1 MSKAATVSKNTAVLL
16 AGYSISYALRFVY
29 VAALARYI
37 GATGLGQ
44 ISTATAM
51 VSVVILLVNFGL
63 DTLIVRD
70 VAGAPEKASGYVTN
84 IAFVRLLLSL
94 VFAIALA
101 AIARLANYP
110 YETQVV
116 IALYGLTYVLD
127 AFSGIARSIFNAFQ
141 RMEYSSAIDL
151 SRDLVNI
158 GFSLLGIWL
167 GWSLVAIVAVS
178 VGASV
183 IKLIISVI
191 AMLRRFVRP
200 QLRIDPVLC
209 GKLLSTAI
217 PFAVLLAISVA
228 GAQMGTVILSWAST
242 AENVGIYAAAAMPIT
257 MLLILPNMFM
267 ESILPALS
275 DLHRN
280 SSAGLARSYSKSY
293 KALLIVGLPAG
304 AGTILVSRYIIP
316 LIFGPGFDHAV
327 PVMDILAVQLMTM
340 AGYVNGAFLGATN
353 RQSLFAVLRVIMTV
367 VSIILCIIL
376 IPVYG
381 YVGAALAIAIPTLV
395 DFWLYTILC
404 HRYAGLPLPW
414 SIIGR
419 IGLATLIMYEAGY
432 WALHADVNV
441 IAVVFL
447 LAPAI
452 YVAAIGALNV
462 IRGEEWRL
470 LRQFVPFI

>member
-1 MSKAATVSKNTAVLL
+1 M
-16 AGYSISYALRFVY
+16 
-29 VAALARYI
+29 
-37 GATGLGQ
+37 
-44 ISTATAM
+44 
-51 VSVVILLVNFGL
+51 
-63 DTLIVRD
+63 
-70 VAGAPEKASGYVTN
+70 
-84 IAFVRLLLSL
+84 
-94 VFAIALA
+94 
-101 AIARLANYP
+101 
-110 YETQVV
+110 
-116 IALYGLTYVLD
+116 
-127 AFSGIARSIFNAFQ
+127 
-141 RMEYSSAIDL
+141 
-151 SRDLVNI
+151 
-158 GFSLLGIWL
+158 
-167 GWSLVAIVAVS
+167 
-178 VGASV
+178 
-183 IKLIISVI
+183 
-191 AMLRRFVRP
+191 
-200 QLRIDPVLC
+200 
-209 GKLLSTAI
+209 
-217 PFAVLLAISVA
+217 
-228 GAQMGTVILSWAST
+228 
-242 AENVGIYAAAAMPIT
+242 
-257 MLLILPNMFM
+257 
-267 ESILPALS
+267 
-275 DLHRN
+275 
-280 SSAGLARSYSKSY
+280 
-293 KALLIVGLPAG
+293 
-304 AGTILVSRYIIP
+304 
-316 LIFGPGFDHAV
+316 